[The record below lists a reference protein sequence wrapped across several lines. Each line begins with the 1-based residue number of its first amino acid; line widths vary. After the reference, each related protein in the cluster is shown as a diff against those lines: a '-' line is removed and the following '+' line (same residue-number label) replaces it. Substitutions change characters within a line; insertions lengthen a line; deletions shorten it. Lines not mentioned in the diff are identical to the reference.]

1 MEEFLTVY
9 AQTWCT
15 AETAEEERGD
25 AVRDVHAPAMARV
38 DGALRNLVDGQGR
51 HVLTRLYRCEPG
63 QPMRPRTVCGARASG
78 SD

>member
-1 MEEFLTVY
+1 
-9 AQTWCT
+9 
-15 AETAEEERGD
+15 
-25 AVRDVHAPAMARV
+25 MARV